1 MSTPFTACVVQP
13 VPLPYDKAGNLN
25 RALAWMD
32 RAAENNASL
41 IVFPEMFL
49 TGYLIRDRLA
59 ELTEPLP
66 DGPAVTA
73 LREKAKALSMGVVM
87 GMPVATPGGKP
98 YNAIVMIDRDG
109 SVVHMAPKTHMF
121 GGEEKMFTP
130 GEKLKAFD
138 TSFGRMGILVCYD
151 GEFPETARTLALDG
165 AKLLIHCAANMTPYE
180 DYHPV
185 YMRARAMENCV
196 YTLYCNYVGAE
207 KRFRYCGQSGAWHP
221 TGRVL
226 AQMDTKKEDLFYVPV
241 DLSEAET
248 SNGFLSELDYLNRR
262 RPELYHPDL
271 TSLSKKDLP

>member
-1 MSTPFTACVVQP
+1 MPPFTACIAQT
-13 VPLPYDKAGNLN
+13 VPRPYEKGENLR

-32 RAAENNASL
+32 EAAGHGASL
-41 IVFPEMFL
+41 LLLPEMFL
-49 TGYLIRDRLA
+49 TGYLVRDRLA
-59 ELTEPLP
+59 ELTEALP

-73 LREKAKALSMGVVM
+73 LRNRAQARSLALIV
-87 GMPVATPGGKP
+87 GMPVENPDGGRP
-98 YNAIVMIDRDG
+98 YNAMVMIDRDG
-109 SVVHMAPKTHMF
+109 SIPAVACKTHMF

-130 GEKLKAFD
+130 GDSLKAFD
-138 TSFGRMGILVCYD
+138 TTLGRMGILVCYD

-165 AKLLIHCAANMTPYE
+165 AKLICHCAANMTPYE

-226 AQMDTKKEDLFYVPV
+226 AQGGTEEETLFYVPV
-241 DLSEAET
+241 DLSEAST
-248 SNGFLSELDYLNRR
+248 SHGFLRELDYLNRR

-271 TSLSKKDLP
+271 TAMRRK